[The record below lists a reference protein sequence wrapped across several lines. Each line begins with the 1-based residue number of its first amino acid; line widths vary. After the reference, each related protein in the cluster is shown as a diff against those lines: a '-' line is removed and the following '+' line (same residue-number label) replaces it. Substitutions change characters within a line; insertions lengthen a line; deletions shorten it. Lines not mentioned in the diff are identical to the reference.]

1 MRRITGFSQGASHAF
16 REARYHPNSL
26 PQQLHNGRF
35 ERFLIDKRIDLYHAI
50 YIGRYTMKTV
60 KKLINL
66 PEIYAER
73 LRLAAFETR
82 KSQSQLVR
90 EGLDLVFAKVGI
102 GAPTSASAPAQQT
115 GQTAASV
122 GAGIE
127 EGDGEV

>member
-1 MRRITGFSQGASHAF
+1 MVCASRAP
-16 REARYHPNSL
+16 RYAPYRPNSL

-35 ERFLIDKRIDLYHAI
+35 ERIYIDKRIEIYHAI
-50 YIGRYTMKTV
+50 GIGGYTMKTV

-102 GAPTSASAPAQQT
+102 GAPTSTSAPAQQT

-122 GAGIE
+122 GVGIE